1 MHVRENLG
9 VSERR
14 ACHVLGQARAT
25 QRYAARARDDEDAL
39 TGAVIE
45 LATTYGRYGY
55 RIVWGLLRL
64 DGWFV
69 NHKRV
74 ERIWRQ
80 EGLNR
85 YFPDSI
91 RIVANRRR
99 TRPPMEGISL
109 CGHSAAPI

>member
-45 LATTYGRYGY
+45 LATTYGRYGC
-55 RIVWGLLRL
+55 LTSAPL
-64 DGWFV
+64 
-69 NHKRV
+69 
-74 ERIWRQ
+74 
-80 EGLNR
+80 
-85 YFPDSI
+85 
-91 RIVANRRR
+91 
-99 TRPPMEGISL
+99 
-109 CGHSAAPI
+109 GHIEVFS